1 MPPTTTHIPLP
12 GQGGRRSSG
21 LLYKPAFGG
30 VTRGVLAVLAWI
42 AFGVAGYLAYTSVT
56 GSSVAGCGVEGAN
69 GCDIVLTSSW
79 SKWLGVPVAVLG
91 LACYASLASLA
102 VVLGLRSPTA
112 NRWITTAFVMLSV
125 VAALAS
131 IWFIGVQVFAI
142 GQYCKFC
149 LVTDACGIV
158 LGIIATAAAF
168 KVWSSRRS
176 SQSSLSLQPGLLGL
190 RPSAT
195 VSAPSVSAALVGPPP
210 SLLAAFG
217 GAIPLVAIL
226 IGGQLLFASKT
237 FKVEKIALNQKVSL
251 DSPADAATAPANAT
265 TRVAMRIP
273 SETENTPA
281 SDLAKPNEAEP
292 SAPAKD
298 AAPAVSP
305 PEPSPK
311 NSGQNN
317 ASPTPPAEPANKRL
331 VSFLGGKLTLD
342 VYRHPLIGAPDAP
355 HIAIEMVS
363 YDCPHCRKMYPLIHE
378 ALDRYGDQVALLIM
392 PIPLDKD
399 CNSLV
404 TDPTIHHPGACG
416 TTRLVLGVARLNPS
430 DFGRFHDFLMANKD
444 KPPGMEKIVP
454 KAYGLTNPDKLRE
467 LRQSPETQKQMEG
480 YVKLYGKLMEQN
492 KSAKSFGLP
501 VQILGDKVM
510 SGSVEKVE
518 DVFKA
523 WEENLGVK
531 PI

>member
-1 MPPTTTHIPLP
+1 M
-12 GQGGRRSSG
+12 
-21 LLYKPAFGG
+21 
-30 VTRGVLAVLAWI
+30 LAVLAWI
-42 AFGVAGYLAYTSVT
+42 AFGVACYLAYVSVT
-56 GSSVAGCGVEGAN
+56 GSSVAGCGMEGAN

-102 VVLGLRSPTA
+102 VLLGWRSPTA

-142 GQYCKFC
+142 GSYCKFC
-149 LVTDACGIV
+149 LVTDVCGIAIG
-158 LGIIATAAAF
+158 LIASVAAIR
-168 KVWSSRRS
+168 VWSARRS
-176 SQSSLSLQPGLLGL
+176 SPSAGAVQPGLLGL
-190 RPSAT
+190 RPSTTAT
-195 VSAPSVSAALVGPPP
+195 ATSASAAFTGPPP
-210 SLLAAFG
+210 SPLIAFG

-226 IGGQLLFASKT
+226 IGGQILFASKT
-237 FKVEKIALNQKVSL
+237 YNVEKVTLSQNVSL
-251 DSPADAATAPANAT
+251 DSPVDTPTASASAT

-273 SETENTPA
+273 SETDNTPPG
-281 SDLAKPNEAEP
+281 DLAKPKDAGPP
-292 SAPAKD
+292 SAAKD

-305 PEPSPK
+305 ADSAPK
-311 NSGQNN
+311 NGGQNN
-317 ASPTPPAEPANKRL
+317 APSTPPAEPANQRL
-331 VSFLGGKLTLD
+331 VSFLAGKLTLD
-342 VYRHPLIGAPDAP
+342 IYRHPLIGSPKAP
-355 HIAIEMVS
+355 HIVIEMVS
-363 YDCPHCRKMYPLIHE
+363 YDCPHCRKMYPFIHE
-378 ALDRYGDQVALLIM
+378 ALEKYGDQVALLVM
-392 PIPLDKD
+392 PIPLDKE

-404 TDPTIHHPGACG
+404 TDPTLLHPGACG
-416 TTRLVLGVARLNPS
+416 TTRLVLGLARLNPS
-430 DFGRFHDFLMANKD
+430 GFGKFHDFLMADKD

-467 LRQSPETQKQMEG
+467 VKQSPETKKQMEG

-492 KSAKSFGLP
+492 KSEKSFGLP

-510 SGSVEKVE
+510 SGSVEKAD